1 MTAKQIWKGVLS
13 LIVFF
18 YMIVNILDGLSA
30 TTVYQQMVYSLGTI
44 ASWLCLIWI
53 AIIFKDNGG
62 K

>member
-13 LIVFF
+13 LVVFF